1 MINNEMG
8 EFLKES
14 RLERG
19 FKQNELARRLGL
31 DPQVISNVENGRAL
45 LPKKKFSEVAKLLR
59 IDFYELLDIHL
70 EDTRRKIC
78 RLNKRRY
85 I

>member
-19 FKQNELARRLGL
+19 FKQNELARR
-31 DPQVISNVENGRAL
+31 L